1 MKLKNVVTTKQE
13 KLISEKVIILLCFFD
28 FPMLGKV
35 LIYMINPFPS
45 EGFPVDRVKSN
56 IYRWHLRE

>member
-13 KLISEKVIILLCFFD
+13 KLISEKVIILLCSFD

-35 LIYMINPFPS
+35 LMYMINPFPP
-45 EGFPVDRVKSN
+45 EGFPVDSK
-56 IYRWHLRE
+56 I